1 MAVAKYFLY
10 VHFRPRWEQWT
21 DVAVGAVAKYVLYVH
36 FRPRALKKLFTLLD
50 LCVAYG

>member
-1 MAVAKYFLY
+1 MAVAKYLLY

-21 DVAVGAVAKYVLYVH
+21 DVAVAKYVLYVH
-36 FRPRALKKLFTLLD
+36 FRPRAFKTLLTLLD